1 MEKPSHSKSDK
12 NQPHVSDGTGKR
24 SIIIDKLPG
33 YFLLFCL
40 IFTTVLFF
48 QILKPFLTV
57 IFIAIVLSVAFY
69 PMYKRLL
76 KLFRGLQGIASFV
89 SCLVVIFLTVMP
101 LTFFVILMAGE
112 AASTY
117 QLVQAKINSGV
128 FDKFLQWQNGGIFYD
143 LNENV
148 KMVVDLEK
156 IDIKQAVLDMAQ
168 SLSTYLVSQVATLI
182 SSISNFFVNVF
193 ILLFSM
199 YYFFKD
205 GKIIVEKIKAAS
217 PLPSLYETD
226 LFDKIAVMSK
236 AILVG
241 VFLTAILQGLVGGI
255 GFMFAGI
262 ANPIFWGTAMAFFSL
277 VPLFGTAVIWVPA
290 GIILAVMGQYGSAIF
305 IFIWGALAI
314 GLVDNFVRPYLI
326 GGKANTYPLL
336 TFFVIMGGIWTL
348 GLQGVIIGPL
358 VLMFLMSFI
367 QIYEAEYGKVLKN

>member
-12 NQPHVSDGTGKR
+12 NQPRVSSETGKR

-48 QILKPFLTV
+48 QILQPFLTV

-69 PMYKRLL
+69 PLYKRLL

-241 VFLTAILQGLVGGI
+241 VFLTAILQGFVGGI

-290 GIILAVMGQYGSAIF
+290 GIILAVMGQYGSATF

>member
-1 MEKPSHSKSDK
+1 MEKPSHSKLDK

-48 QILKPFLTV
+48 QILQPFLTV

-69 PMYKRLL
+69 PLYKRLL

-314 GLVDNFVRPYLI
+314 GLVGNFVRPYLI

>member
-69 PMYKRLL
+69 PMYKRFL
-76 KLFRGLQGIASFV
+76 KLFRGLQGISSFV

-226 LFDKIAVMSK
+226 LFDRIAVMSK